1 MFNTDNINS
10 FDPSTVKDEAFL
22 KAWNYYQEVLR
33 DKKKRPFEEASPKQ
47 KVKQLREFKEFSK
60 FNNPKVW
67 RRKGLTPYQYSC
79 IETHRGRQGINPML
93 IVANNWDK

>member
-22 KAWNYYQEVLR
+22 KAWNHFQEVLR
-33 DKKKRPFEEASPKQ
+33 DKKKRPFEKASPKQ

-60 FNNPKVW
+60 FNNTKVW
-67 RRKGLTPYQYSC
+67 RKGGVTGWQYATQ
-79 IETHRGRQGINPML
+79 ITTRARFGANPETKAI
-93 IVANNWDK
+93 NNWT